1 MSDEFAPIVFERT
14 AEDGTK
20 QELVATSPADEV
32 RLRFDGWT
40 EKKGAS
46 KKNVPAAH

>member
-14 AEDGTK
+14 TDDGTK
-20 QELVATSPADEV
+20 QELLATSAVDEV

-46 KKNVPAAH
+46 KKNVPPAH